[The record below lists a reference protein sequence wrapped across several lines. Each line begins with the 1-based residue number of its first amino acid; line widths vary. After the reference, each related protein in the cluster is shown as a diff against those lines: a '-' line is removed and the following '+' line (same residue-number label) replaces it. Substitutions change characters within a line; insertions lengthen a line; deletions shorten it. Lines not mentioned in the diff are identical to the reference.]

1 MRVHRCPKCA
11 TKGRNFGFNLT
22 VMALVKCNVQTQ
34 FPTPHTKEVKTFPP
48 IVNRGDEA
56 SWSGESTMECLDC
69 GHVDRAIEFGAEYF
83 REAEPLS
90 A

>member
-48 IVNRGDEA
+48 IVNRGVLE
-56 SWSGESTMECLDC
+56 
-69 GHVDRAIEFGAEYF
+69 R
-83 REAEPLS
+83 
-90 A
+90 